1 MNQLSRRW
9 RKLVHGIAS
18 QHWPIRKIVQVV
30 GIFLV
35 AVVLVQLL
43 WPKNRAL
50 PGVSVDAL
58 GVGGKTTASIQ
69 KELESSYKSAQ
80 ITVVT
85 GAKNATTSFAE
96 AGIDPQT
103 KQTAEAAVDYPLVW
117 RFVPFSSVFI
127 GMDRSTSMSASFD
140 DDRLKYLATQI
151 SKEAYVAPKNA
162 SVTVADGKVK
172 LISAKPSQT
181 YGSNEIIKGIKKSN
195 LAPKATVTIKA
206 QEKEAPRSDSEVK
219 AVLQKAQKA
228 VDTPL
233 TFSVNNETI
242 TASNSTIGTWLDFPE
257 DPKTKMLSLSVNAEV
272 LKKYLTD
279 TIQPKVYKAPGVT
292 TITLVDD
299 VETGRTVGENGRGI
313 DIPKITESV
322 NTALQSGKKSTITVS
337 ATTLPPSI
345 VYKRSYSKTSAGLTA
360 LLNNIA
366 GSKGFGVTVAT
377 MYGTGMS
384 ANANGNKQFE
394 AASTYKLFVA
404 YVVFQR
410 INQGAMT
417 WNDSINGKTA
427 AQCFDDM
434 IVKSDNN
441 CAKAFVSKVGGW
453 QAVEDAMRGL
463 GLGGTD
469 LTGSTLLTTANDLS
483 IFLQKLQA
491 GSLLNADDTGRL
503 LDTMK
508 RQIYRAGIP
517 KGTGQTV
524 ADKVG
529 FVDDVIHDAAIVYG
543 SQGPYV
549 LVIMTSNSS
558 WSAVAS
564 IAAQINSYLN

>member
-1 MNQLSRRW
+1 MNRLSQRW
-9 RKLVHGIAS
+9 RKLVHWVAS
-18 QHWPIRKIVQVV
+18 QHWPIRKIAQVV

-50 PGVSVDAL
+50 PGVTVDAL
-58 GVGGKTTASIQ
+58 GVGGKTITAIQ

-80 ITVVT
+80 LTVVT
-85 GAKNATTSFAE
+85 GAKNTTTSFAE

-103 KQTAEAAVDYPLVW
+103 KQTAEAAADYPLVW

-127 GMDRSTSMSASFD
+127 GMDRSTSMSANFD

-172 LISAKPSQT
+172 LISAKPSQA
-181 YGSNEIIKGIKKSN
+181 YGANEIIQGIKKSN

-206 QEKEAPRSDSEVK
+206 QEKEAPRSDSEVR
-219 AVLQKAQKA
+219 AVLQKAQRA

-233 TFSVNNETI
+233 TFSVNNENI
-242 TASNSTIGTWLDFPE
+242 TANSSTIGTWLDFPE
-257 DPKTKMLSLSVNAEV
+257 DPKTKMLSLSVNAEA
-272 LKKYLTD
+272 LKKYLTS

-299 VETGRTVGENGRGI
+299 VETGRTVGQNGRGI

-337 ATTLPPSI
+337 ATALPPSV

-377 MYGTGMS
+377 MYGSGMS
-384 ANANGNKQFE
+384 ANANGGKQFE

-410 INQGAMT
+410 VNQGAMT

-441 CAKAFVSKVGGW
+441 CAKAFVTKVGGW
-453 QAVEDAMRGL
+453 QVVEDAMRGL

-491 GSLLNADDTGRL
+491 GSLLNANDTGRL

-543 SQGPYV
+543 PQGPYV

-558 WSAVAS
+558 WSAIAS